1 MRRRLLLT
9 AASLV
14 PFAAMAET
22 QPLRAVASFS
32 VLADMVRQVGGERVA
47 VTSIVPPGG
56 DAHGYQ
62 IRPAD
67 ARAVKDAG
75 AVVVNGLGLDNW
87 VQRLVRSA
95 EFKGVL
101 TVATAGMTPRKLPG
115 SAATDPHAWQDPR
128 NGAFY
133 AHAIGEGLA
142 TADPAGAETYRAAAS
157 RFAAEILRMD
167 AWIADQ
173 FAAVP
178 PAARRII
185 TTHDAFGYFG
195 GRFGIEF
202 LAAQGISTEAEP
214 SAKAIAGLVA
224 LIKKEKIRA
233 VFIENMTD
241 PRLAQMLVRET
252 GAALGGTVYS
262 DALSKTEGPAST
274 YLDML
279 RHNTGLFVA
288 AMRPS

>member
-1 MRRRLLLT
+1 MRRRLLL
-9 AASLV
+9 AATGLA
-14 PFAAMAET
+14 PFAAMAESR
-22 QPLRAVASFS
+22 PLRAVASFS
-32 VLADMVRQVGGERVA
+32 ILADMVRQVGGTRVT
-47 VTSIVPPGG
+47 VSSIVPPAG

-75 AVVVNGLGLDNW
+75 LAVVNGLGLDNW
-87 VQRLVRSA
+87 MQRLVRSA

-115 SAATDPHAWQDPR
+115 SAAIDPHAWQDPR
-128 NGAFY
+128 NGALY
-133 AHAIGEGLA
+133 ARAIGEGLA
-142 TADPAGAETYRAAAS
+142 IADPLGADAYRTAAS
-157 RFAAEILRMD
+157 RFAAEILGMD
-167 AWIADQ
+167 AWIADRV
-173 FAAVP
+173 AAIP
-178 PAARRII
+178 LDGRRII

-195 GRFGIEF
+195 ARFGIEF

-224 LIKKEKIRA
+224 QIKREKIRA
-233 VFIENMTD
+233 VFVENMTD
-241 PRLAQMLVRET
+241 PRLAQMLARET
-252 GAALGGTVYS
+252 GAVLGGTVYS
-262 DALSKTEGPAST
+262 DALSKAEGPAST

-288 AMRPS
+288 AMRGG